1 MIHIHLQDTLSNSK
15 RQGTRIVC
23 IECYTIHEY
32 LDKNTSVTA
41 AERKWEDFIVFLH
54 GFGMLNHTQGL
65 QFSSQ

>member
-1 MIHIHLQDTLSNSK
+1 MIHKHLQDTLLNSK
-15 RQGTRIVC
+15 RQDTRIVF

-32 LDKNTSVTA
+32 LDQITSVTA
-41 AERKWEDFIVFLH
+41 SERKWEDFIVFLH